1 MKKIMWGISML
12 SLVLTAVML
21 QFMPDTVPMHS
32 NFEGEIDRWGSKYEN
47 LIFPVIIFLLALF
60 WHLFITHF
68 EKKASKA
75 GTEKERA
82 ELLSNVKVLGI
93 VGIMSVGVN
102 IVIEGVSMYS
112 KCVNAGSDA
121 SNSNIDIMKITCI
134 LLGVLFIVLGNFMPK
149 TRKNTAVGVRIKWS
163 MYNDTTW
170 MKSNRFGAI
179 AMIIAGLLSV
189 GTTIFTKALTAI
201 ILMTVYLLAAV
212 TAIFIYSYRVY
223 KKELAGQ
230 NN

>member
-1 MKKIMWGISML
+1 M
-12 SLVLTAVML
+12 
-21 QFMPDTVPMHS
+21 
-32 NFEGEIDRWGSKYEN
+32 
-47 LIFPVIIFLLALF
+47 F

-102 IVIEGVSMYS
+102 IVIEGVSMY
-112 KCVNAGSDA
+112 
-121 SNSNIDIMKITCI
+121 
-134 LLGVLFIVLGNFMPK
+134 
-149 TRKNTAVGVRIKWS
+149 
-163 MYNDTTW
+163 NDTTW

-179 AMIIAGLLSV
+179 AMIIAGMLSV

-212 TAIFIYSYRVY
+212 IAIFIYSYRVY